1 VSQVDSR
8 LQETQRARLV
18 GIKARVL
25 ARKLLGDREWTEA
38 SLAGGAALHDGTDAV
53 VLVATPR
60 GGDPGGGLGPALA
73 WAAKAG
79 VPGDVH
85 LLVEGP
91 GAGIVARRAA
101 YFQPAPRVWQVEGAD
116 TALAEPEPFAAIV
129 EPSGADLAAVEPLCE
144 AGADL
149 VVEHGV
155 VMAEILGLEVGRV
168 VNGTLELG
176 VGKHDRAA
184 AALME
189 AVRSRDDVLGAIV
202 EAVRRHRNPE
212 ALPHLLNRLAR
223 QRWLRASLVADPA
236 RIGAS
241 SLVPVEPPAPRPN
254 LVSPAPAIAIGED
267 VDGRPLVVAC
277 SVGVDLDLVPVAA
290 DARARDLPDAELLLV
305 APPRD
310 QYPAVAGLA
319 ARLRQPARMIS
330 DEGDWPS

>member
-1 VSQVDSR
+1 MSQVDSR

-18 GIKARVL
+18 GIKARAL

-53 VLVATPR
+53 VLVPTPR

-116 TALAEPEPFAAIV
+116 TALAEPEPFAPIV

-184 AALME
+184 AA
-189 AVRSRDDVLGAIV
+189 V
-202 EAVRRHRNPE
+202 
-212 ALPHLLNRLAR
+212 
-223 QRWLRASLVADPA
+223 
-236 RIGAS
+236 
-241 SLVPVEPPAPRPN
+241 
-254 LVSPAPAIAIGED
+254 
-267 VDGRPLVVAC
+267 
-277 SVGVDLDLVPVAA
+277 
-290 DARARDLPDAELLLV
+290 
-305 APPRD
+305 
-310 QYPAVAGLA
+310 
-319 ARLRQPARMIS
+319 
-330 DEGDWPS
+330 